1 MDTQTGKNIL
11 ELQHITKTFP
21 GVKALTDVTCDFRY
35 GEVHALAG
43 ENGAGKSTLM
53 KILAGVHQPTSG
65 EIVYRG
71 KPTTFRNPYDAQL
84 AGMSII
90 FQEFSLIRNF
100 DVVDNVFLNRE
111 PTRTFGHLDKGEAR
125 RRTQQLLAEL
135 EIDLDIDKKISELSV
150 VQQQVVEI
158 VKALSVDANVLIMDE
173 PSATLT
179 DKELRKLF
187 EIIAMLREKGVCII
201 YISHRMEELFEI
213 ADRVSVLKDGRYM
226 GTRDISAT
234 TEEELISLMVG
245 RKLEDYFPE
254 FGQRQDSVLLEVRNL
269 SKQNRL
275 HDINFTL
282 HPGEV
287 LGISGMG
294 GSGRTLLVQCLL
306 GVVEKD
312 SGEIFINGERKEIVS
327 IRDAIRYGLGY
338 IPEDRKALGIFLSML
353 SSLSVKDN
361 MNLSNLDEYLEHGLI
376 NKKKELTRTR
386 EQVELLRIKI
396 SSVNQLIGELSGGN
410 QQKVIIARWLLKS
423 PNIYIF
429 DEPTRGIDVGA
440 KAEIYKIMRDL
451 TQQGN
456 AVIMISSE
464 LPEVLGMSDRILV
477 LREGRVAAIL
487 DQHEQ
492 RATEEEIMSMIVG
505 HAYSLRDE
513 HEGGRV

>member
-1 MDTQTGKNIL
+1 MDMQTGKNIL

-53 KILAGVHQPTSG
+53 KILAGVYPPTSG
-65 EIVYRG
+65 EIVYQG
-71 KPTTFRNPYDAQL
+71 KPTKLKNPYDAQS
-84 AGMSII
+84 AGISII

-100 DVVDNVFLNRE
+100 DVTDNVFLNRE
-111 PTRTFGHLDKGEAR
+111 PTKKLGHLDKAEAK
-125 RRTQQLLAEL
+125 RRTLKLLQDLDIE
-135 EIDLDIDKKISELSV
+135 LDIDKKIYELSV

-187 EIIAMLREKGVCII
+187 EIVNMLREKGVCII

-213 ADRVSVLKDGRYM
+213 ADRVSVLKDGQYM
-226 GTRDISAT
+226 GTRDIKET

-254 FGQRQDSVLLEVRNL
+254 FGARQDSVLLDVRNMG
-269 SKQNRL
+269 KQDRL
-275 HDINFTL
+275 YDINFIL
-282 HPGEV
+282 HAGEV

-312 SGEIFINGERKEIVS
+312 SGEIFINGEKKEITS
-327 IRDAIRYGLGY
+327 IRDAIRHGLGY
-338 IPEDRKALGIFLSML
+338 IPEDRKALGILLSML
-353 SSLSVKDN
+353 TSLSVKDN
-361 MNLSNLDEYLEHGLI
+361 MNISNLDEYLEHGLI
-376 NKKKELTRTR
+376 NNKKELTRTQ
-386 EQVELLRIKI
+386 EQVEQLKIKI

-410 QQKVIIARWLLKS
+410 QQKAIIARWLLKE

-451 TQQGN
+451 TEKGN

-477 LREGRVAAIL
+477 LREGRIAEIL
-487 DQHEQ
+487 DQHEKK
-492 RATEEEIMSMIVG
+492 ATEEEIMSIIVG
-505 HAYSLRDE
+505 HAYTLYDE

>member
-1 MDTQTGKNIL
+1 MDMQTGENIL

-21 GVKALTDVTCDFRY
+21 GVKALTDVSCEFRY

-53 KILAGVHQPTSG
+53 KILAGVYHPTSG
-65 EIVYRG
+65 EIVYQG
-71 KPTTFRNPYDAQL
+71 QSTAFKNPYHAQSE
-84 AGMSII
+84 GISII

-111 PTRTFGHLDKGEAR
+111 PTRKFGHLNKAEAK
-125 RRTQQLLAEL
+125 RRTLKLLN
-135 EIDLDIDKKISELSV
+135 DLDIELDVDKKIYELSV

-187 EIIAMLREKGVCII
+187 EIINMLREKRVCVI

-213 ADRVSVLKDGRYM
+213 ADRVSVLKDGQYM
-226 GTRDISAT
+226 GTREIEKT
-234 TEEELISLMVG
+234 TEEELIGLMVG

-254 FGQRQDSVLLEVRNL
+254 FGARQDSVLLNVRNL
-269 SKQNRL
+269 NKEGRL
-275 HDINFTL
+275 HDINFSL
-282 HPGEV
+282 YPGEV

-294 GSGRTLLVQCLL
+294 GSGRTLLIQCLL

-312 SGEIFINGERKEIVS
+312 SGETFINGEKQEISS
-327 IRDAIRYGLGY
+327 IRDAIRCGFGY
-338 IPEDRKALGIFLSML
+338 IPEDRKTLGIFLSML

-361 MNLSNLDEYLEHGLI
+361 MNLSNLDEYLERGLI
-376 NKKKELTRTR
+376 NKKKELTRTQ
-386 EQVELLRIKI
+386 EQVRQLKIKI
-396 SSVNQLIGELSGGN
+396 STVNQLIGELSGGN

-440 KAEIYKIMRDL
+440 KAEIYKIMREL
-451 TQQGN
+451 TEEGN

-477 LREGRVAAIL
+477 LREGRIGAIL
-487 DQHEQ
+487 DQHEE
-492 RATEEEIMSMIVG
+492 RATEEKIMSIIVG
-505 HAYSLRDE
+505 HAYTLHGE
-513 HEGGRV
+513 HEGGEA